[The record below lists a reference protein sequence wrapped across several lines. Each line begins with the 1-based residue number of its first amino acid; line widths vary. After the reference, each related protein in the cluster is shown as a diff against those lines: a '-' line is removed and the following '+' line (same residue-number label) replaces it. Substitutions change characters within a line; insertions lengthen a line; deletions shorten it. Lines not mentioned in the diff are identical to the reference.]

1 MSNNDDRTQLIKAKL
16 QTAFTT
22 TYLEVVD
29 DSHKHVG
36 HQGTHEGGGHFVV
49 TIVSPQFNDQPLIQ
63 RHRLVYAAVNEL
75 MNTVIHALSIQAQT
89 PEEFAERNK

>member
-1 MSNNDDRTQLIKAKL
+1 MLNNDRTQLIKEKL

-22 TYLEVVD
+22 TYLEVTD
-29 DSHKHVG
+29 DSHQHVG
-36 HQGTHEGGGHFVV
+36 HHDTREGGGHFVV
-49 TIVSPQFNDQPLIQ
+49 TIVSPQFNNQPLIQ

-89 PEEFAERNK
+89 PEEFAKWNK